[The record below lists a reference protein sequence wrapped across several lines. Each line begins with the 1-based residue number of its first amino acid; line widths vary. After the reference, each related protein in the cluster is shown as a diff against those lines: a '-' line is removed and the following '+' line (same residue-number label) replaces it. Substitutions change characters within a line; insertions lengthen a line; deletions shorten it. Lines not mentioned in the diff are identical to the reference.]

1 MVVLVCWCDRCDR
14 CYTLKLLLFRQIASM
29 LYTAMDLKI
38 CFLFFGFRSTMISG
52 SRRFDGCNPFWVCPL
67 RRTPYRLGQI
77 GIVGNSPGTVS
88 STGSSVSPTDW
99 VKSELLETST
109 NSSTVRPKLDTKPYR
124 LGQIGI
130 VGNACLRQVS
140 GFVNTTPTDWV
151 KSELL
156 ETLKEDS
163 SCWLESLTLPIG
175 SNRNC
180 WKPRKSM
187 GACYDLL

>member
-77 GIVGNSPGTVS
+77 GFVGNWS
-88 STGSSVSPTDW
+88 SANRRSAVTQ
-99 VKSELLETST
+99 
-109 NSSTVRPKLDTKPYR
+109 PYR
-124 LGQIGI
+124 LGQIGF
-130 VGNACLRQVS
+130 VGNL
-140 GFVNTTPTDWV
+140 FVGLFRLGWTVTVIPYRLG
-151 KSELL
+151 KIESR
-156 ETLKEDS
+156 LKKE
-163 SCWLESLTLPIG
+163 
-175 SNRNC
+175 
-180 WKPRKSM
+180 
-187 GACYDLL
+187 